1 MRENVAYMQK
11 MLYLCALNPIG
22 MKHISCFA
30 ILFCLLCALPL
41 SANRDWVKMKAEAA
55 NTKVVISRQYKPA
68 TFNLQYFN
76 QTTQAWTNVATN
88 SVNDITI
95 NLPAI
100 GDSVM
105 FRGQNPTGLSKVQ
118 SGERKFIKLR
128 VTAGKASV
136 SGDIMTLVDTT
147 ETVVTTVPGDGCF
160 YRLFEGVANLT
171 SAEGLVLS
179 ARFTNK
185 AAYKEMFSGCIGL
198 TAAPDMSALEQI
210 DEEACYKMFYNCA
223 ITSSCEMPYL
233 VTVGVNGCQL
243 MYQRCRYM
251 THAYDLMAKYVDTQS
266 YASMFYECTSL
277 THAPQ
282 MYAYEMHRATCIGM
296 FKSCSSLIYAPD
308 LTIQLLDDRC
318 YESMFEGCS
327 SLVNAPVL
335 KATDLGYQ
343 YGNKMTPYADCYKWM
358 FKGCTSLRFVE
369 VYFSKWRDAYP
380 NTADPTGVWMQNV
393 TQTTEGVFSA
403 PCDLPDKRGN
413 SYIQTKWQFH
423 CFRVFLF
430 DVYTNGGVWEDDHD
444 DYSNRAFKE
453 EELDL
458 STLQAYRENYRF
470 VGWNTEPDG
479 SGTAFDMAAL
489 PDETTV
495 YYAVFVQL
503 VPDDPSVTCID
514 YTNLSDASVTCDT
527 SNLSNSNVWNNWHTA
542 YVDYGP
548 RNRLSRHTIHH
559 HPAERDMR
567 TNGQLH
573 TSLPDGKPAV
583 RLGNWNKKGRERITY
598 TYTVPADEGNILL
611 LHYAAVLENPASH
624 ASNEQ
629 PRFTLELY
637 EQGHSDQI
645 ETCFNF
651 DYISGQIAEDPNWHT
666 ERGNLCWKDWTT
678 TGINL
683 RDYAGKTV
691 NICLTTYDCKQGGH
705 YGYAYF
711 GLECSNGE
719 MKTISCGTAEET
731 TFRAPE
737 GFNYRWYREGDP
749 DNILGTERTF
759 TVTATGGETYL
770 CDVISLEVPECF
782 FTLRAVPE
790 TRYPLARFDTARTT
804 LDDAVLLHTT
814 NLSAVSNDGTTPK
827 TPHEDVDGF
836 RWTLSKKATGEVV
849 ATSNLEAPDFHIE
862 ESGTYLLTLQTWL
875 NNADTGICESDEE
888 TKEIVILLP
897 DPNCISFPG
906 ILVPERT
913 CMDD

>member
-1 MRENVAYMQK
+1 LQRQM
-11 MLYLCALNPIG
+11 IF
-22 MKHISCFA
+22 MKHISLFA
-30 ILFCLLCALPL
+30 IVLFLLCALPL
-41 SANRDWVKMKAEAA
+41 SANRDWVTFTAEQA
-55 NTKVVISRQYKPA
+55 NTQITVNINNKPNVI
-68 TFNLQYFN
+68 NLQYFDN
-76 QTTQAWTNVATN
+76 TTQTWKN
-88 SVNDITI
+88 
-95 NLPAI
+95 AI
-100 GDSVM
+100 GTSASFPVKITLAAVGDKVM
-105 FRGQNPTGLSKVQ
+105 FRGQNPTGLHKVQ
-118 SGERKFIKLR
+118 PQSNPQRRYIRILVSSGQ
-128 VTAGKASV
+128 ASL

-147 ETVVTTVPGDGCF
+147 ETVVNTVPGDGCF
-160 YRLFEGVANLT
+160 YRLFSETKGLV

-179 ARFTNK
+179 AKYTNK
-185 AAYKEMFSGCIGL
+185 AAYQEMFMGCENL
-198 TAAPDMSALEQI
+198 AVAPDMSALEQVA
-210 DEEACYKMFYNCA
+210 EYACYKMYYNCA
-223 ITSSCEMPYL
+223 ITRSCEMPNV
-233 VTVGVNGCQL
+233 VTVGEHGCHF
-243 MYQRCRYM
+243 MYQRCRSM
-251 THAYDLMAKYVDTQS
+251 TYAYDLVAKYVDAQS
-266 YASMFYECTSL
+266 YAAMFFECTALPTAPHILAYEMQNATCASMFKSCTSL
-277 THAPQ
+277 T
-282 MYAYEMHRATCIGM
+282 
-296 FKSCSSLIYAPD
+296 SVPD
-308 LTIQLLDDRC
+308 LNAQILAKSC
-318 YESMFEGCS
+318 YESMFESCS
-327 SLVNAPVL
+327 SLVNAPAL
-335 KATDLGYQ
+335 KAVDLGYH
-343 YGNKMTPYADCYKWM
+343 YGNTVTPYADCYKGM
-358 FKGCTSLRFVE
+358 FKYCTSLRRIE
-369 VYFSKWRDAYP
+369 VYFSKWRDASSH
-380 NTADPTGVWMQNV
+380 TADPTGVWVQYV
-393 TQTTEGVFSA
+393 TETTDGVFIA
-403 PCDLPDKRGN
+403 PCDLPDKRGQ
-413 SYIQTKWQFH
+413 SYIPNKWQFD
-423 CFRVFLF
+423 CFHFFLF

-444 DYSNRAFKE
+444 DYGNRAFKE
-453 EELDL
+453 EELDASSL
-458 STLQAYRENYRF
+458 YAYRENYRF

-489 PDETTV
+489 PDETTT
-495 YYAVFVQL
+495 YYAVFTPI
-503 VPDDPSVTCID
+503 VPDDPETGCID
-514 YTNLSDASVTCDT
+514 YANLTASLVRCDT
-527 SNLSNSNVWNNWHTA
+527 SSLSTSFTWNKWQNNCM
-542 YVDYGP
+542 VDYGP
-548 RNRLSRHTIHH
+548 RNRMSRHTVHH

-567 TNGQLH
+567 TSHQLR
-573 TSLPDGKPAV
+573 TTLPNGKPAV
-583 RLGNWNKKGRERITY
+583 RLGNWNKKGCERITY
-598 TYTVPADEGNILL
+598 TYPVPADKDNILL
-611 LHYAAVLENPASH
+611 LHYAAVLENPSGH
-624 ASNEQ
+624 ALNEQ

-737 GFNYRWYREGDP
+737 GFNYRWYLEGDP

-827 TPHEDVDGF
+827 TPHEDVDGY

-849 ATSNLEAPDFHIE
+849 ATSNLEAPDFHVE

-897 DPNCISFPG
+897 DPNCVSFPG